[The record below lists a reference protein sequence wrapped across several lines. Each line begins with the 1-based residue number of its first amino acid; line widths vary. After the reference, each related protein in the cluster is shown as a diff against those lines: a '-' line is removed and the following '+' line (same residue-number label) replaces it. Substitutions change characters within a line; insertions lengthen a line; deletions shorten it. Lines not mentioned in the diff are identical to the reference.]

1 MPKHRPTNRLSEC
14 TPQWLALLIEMRLV
28 TPKQAHE
35 AHLRVVEQQAEDE
48 GSTKPEPPPTRRRRR
63 KPD

>member
-1 MPKHRPTNRLSEC
+1 MPRRRPTNRLSEC

-35 AHLRVVEQQAEDE
+35 AHLRAVERAGD
-48 GSTKPEPPPTRRRRR
+48 GSGVKPDQPPTRRRRG
-63 KPD
+63 KNHD

>member
-1 MPKHRPTNRLSEC
+1 MPKRRPTNRLSEC
-14 TPQWLALLIEMRLV
+14 TPQWLALLIEMRFV

-35 AHLRVVEQQAEDE
+35 AHLRAVEQQAEDE
-48 GSTKPEPPPTRRRRR
+48 GSTKPKPFTRRRRR